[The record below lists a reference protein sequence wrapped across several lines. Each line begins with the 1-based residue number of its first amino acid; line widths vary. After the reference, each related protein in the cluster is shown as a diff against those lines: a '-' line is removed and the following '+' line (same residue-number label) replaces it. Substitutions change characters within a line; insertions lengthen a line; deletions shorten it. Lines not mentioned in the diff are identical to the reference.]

1 MHQIRI
7 GVREAKIHLSRLL
20 EDVQNGK
27 EIIITNHG
35 KPVGKIIPVPQE
47 SLTLGERIE
56 RLERQGW
63 IGPSGEKEET
73 RLPSPLPVPDEIA
86 QRYLQEDRDS

>member
-1 MHQIRI
+1 MQQIRI

-35 KPVGKIIPVPQE
+35 KPVGKIIPIPQE
-47 SLTLGERIE
+47 SLTLEERIE

-63 IGPSGEKEET
+63 IGPRGATEEIH
-73 RLPSPLPVPDEIA
+73 LPSPLPVPDEIA